1 MLATRI
7 GLLLAWFALHA
18 LAGCGGSGTTASAP
32 APAPAPAPEGTA
44 SSPAPAAA
52 KSSVPLQVARPEDV
66 SKEMTEE

>member
-32 APAPAPAPEGTA
+32 APAPAPEGTA
-44 SSPAPAAA
+44 SAPAPAAA

>member
-44 SSPAPAAA
+44 SAPAAA